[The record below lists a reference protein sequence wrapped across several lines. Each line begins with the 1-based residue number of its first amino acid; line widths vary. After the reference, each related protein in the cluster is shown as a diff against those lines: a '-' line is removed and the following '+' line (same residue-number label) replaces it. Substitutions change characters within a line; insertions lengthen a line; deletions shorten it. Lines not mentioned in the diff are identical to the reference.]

1 MIGYIDSNNS
11 FNDYNRYRNASEDFR
26 DDEQLI
32 FFERTSLLNGG
43 HKIIKLE
50 VGQKAVNFEIEPR
63 DCPDYLLKVLC
74 TSDYPKT
81 APQLLVIEK
90 ASGKPIEDYL
100 SNVLQEWASDC
111 TIATLVEEFHFQK
124 YANSKRKT
132 TRAKRSRLLFFL

>member
-1 MIGYIDSNNS
+1 MIGYVDSNNL
-11 FNDYNRYRNASEDFR
+11 FKDYNRYRSASADFR

-32 FFERTSLLNGG
+32 LFERNSLRNGG

-63 DCPDYLLKVLC
+63 DCPDYLLKVQC

-90 ASGKPIEDYL
+90 ASGKLIEDYI

-111 TIATLVEEFHFQK
+111 NIAILIEEFHFQK
-124 YANSKRKT
+124 YTNSRRKT